1 MYMKAGVCLYNV
13 ATLLTQTM
21 KRVILIG
28 FMGAGKTTLGRVLAR
43 EMGLMFYDL
52 DVYIEERFHK
62 TIPAIFEEV
71 GEDGF
76 RDIERRMLHE
86 VAEFEDVV
94 ISCGG
99 GTPCFFDNMDYLNAQ
114 GDTFYLKASP
124 EVLKAHLLMGKTQ
137 RPLIKGKTPDE
148 LIDYIKQALQQ
159 RSAFYEKAKH
169 TIELDVINTS
179 EDIIGY
185 VKNIMSQL

>member
-1 MYMKAGVCLYNV
+1 
-13 ATLLTQTM
+13 
-21 KRVILIG
+21 
-28 FMGAGKTTLGRVLAR
+28 MGAGKTTLGRVLAR

-62 TIPAIFEEV
+62 TIPAIFEEN

-76 RDIERRMLHE
+76 RDIEKRMLHE

-99 GTPCFFDNMDYLNAQ
+99 GTPCFFDNMDYLNSQ
-114 GDTFYLKASP
+114 GDTFYLKAAP

-137 RPLIKGKTPDE
+137 RPLIKGKSPEE
-148 LIDYIKQALQQ
+148 LTDYIKQALQQ
-159 RSAFYEKAKH
+159 RSPFYEKAKH
-169 TIELDVINTS
+169 TIELDVIHTN
-179 EDIIGY
+179 EDITGY
-185 VKNIMSQL
+185 VKSIMSQL